1 MPTISNGLTATLA
14 GLTITQTAFNGLPNA
29 MTEDQLIDLQAVE
42 AITSQLHGLSVKYQG
57 L

>member
-1 MPTISNGLTATLA
+1 MPTISSGLTATLA
-14 GLTITQTAFNGLPNA
+14 GLTTTQTAFNGLPNA

-42 AITSQLHGLSVKYQG
+42 AITSQLQALSVKYQG

>member
-1 MPTISNGLTATLA
+1 MPTISSGLTASLA
-14 GLTITQTAFNGLPNA
+14 GLTTTQTAFNGLPNA

-42 AITSQLHGLSVKYQG
+42 AITSQLQGLSVKYQG